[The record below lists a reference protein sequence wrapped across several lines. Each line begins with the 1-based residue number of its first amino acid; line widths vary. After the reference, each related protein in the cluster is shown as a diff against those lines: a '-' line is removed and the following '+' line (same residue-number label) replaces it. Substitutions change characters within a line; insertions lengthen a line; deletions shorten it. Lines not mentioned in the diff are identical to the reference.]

1 VFTFAV
7 LAAGN
12 RFSFKRHHPLSPGEE
27 REWFLS
33 MKKEKLR

>member
-12 RFSFKRHHPLSPGEE
+12 RFSFKRYHPLSPGEE